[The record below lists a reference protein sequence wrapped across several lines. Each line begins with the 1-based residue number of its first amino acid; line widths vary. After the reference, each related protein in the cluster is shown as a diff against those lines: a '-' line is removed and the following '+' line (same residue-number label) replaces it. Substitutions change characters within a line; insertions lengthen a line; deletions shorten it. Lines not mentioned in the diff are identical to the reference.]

1 MIHKS
6 HTKKDL
12 IEIIEVFEFTDV
24 IENYKD
30 LNKDSLINLLDI
42 HLRTIYDIK
51 PKKLYYPCDDI
62 SDLRNYLKHPTP
74 KQTLSIV
81 EKDKLIEKA
90 KKIIFYCRIC
100 SFTLGLNAGYN
111 TIEEVIS
118 DAHEIRKYGDMPSIR
133 RALNLLRSDGKINEN
148 IEPIMTYRTQQRL
161 DRKDRLKNGA
171 LAKMQVQTG
180 KFKVVF
186 Q

>member
-12 IEIIEVFEFTDV
+12 IEIIEVFEFVDV

-42 HLRTIYDIK
+42 HLRTLYDIK
-51 PKKLYYPCDDI
+51 PKKSYYPCEDI
-62 SDLRNYLKHPTP
+62 NDLRNYLKHPTP

-81 EKDKLIEKA
+81 EKDKLIDKS

-100 SFTLGLNAGYN
+100 SFCLGVNAGYD

-118 DAHEIRKYGDMPSIR
+118 DAREISKYGDMPAIR
-133 RALNLLRSDGKINEN
+133 RALKLLRNDGKITEL
-148 IEPIMTYRTQQRL
+148 IEPVMTYRTQQRL
-161 DRKDRLKNGA
+161 DRKDRLRDGA
-171 LAKMQVQTG
+171 LAKMQVHSG
-180 KFKVVF
+180 KFNVIF
-186 Q
+186 E